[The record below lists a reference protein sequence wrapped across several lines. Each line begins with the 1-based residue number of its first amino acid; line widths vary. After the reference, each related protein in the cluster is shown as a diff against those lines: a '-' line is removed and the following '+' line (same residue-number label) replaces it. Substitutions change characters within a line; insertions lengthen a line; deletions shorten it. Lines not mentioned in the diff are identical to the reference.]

1 HGADESATAKPR
13 AGGTRRRH
21 PLCAHDPEGG
31 RGACVADRQRECG
44 ESVAGPS
51 AARNKEVGIRTALGA
66 GRWRILRQLLTEGV
80 LLGMM
85 GGLLGLALGV
95 WGARAL
101 LAVSPGD
108 LRHVDESAA
117 RSFLA
122 SIDYSML
129 GFTLAV
135 SIVTGILFG
144 LVPELPSGP
153 R

>member
-1 HGADESATAKPR
+1 
-13 AGGTRRRH
+13 
-21 PLCAHDPEGG
+21 
-31 RGACVADRQRECG
+31 
-44 ESVAGPS
+44 
-51 AARNKEVGIRTALGA
+51 
-66 GRWRILRQLLTEGV
+66 
-80 LLGMM
+80 MM

-144 LVPELPSGP
+144 LVPALPSGP
-153 R
+153 RRRPEIRVISAAPTQVTTPIHTVPDAVQ